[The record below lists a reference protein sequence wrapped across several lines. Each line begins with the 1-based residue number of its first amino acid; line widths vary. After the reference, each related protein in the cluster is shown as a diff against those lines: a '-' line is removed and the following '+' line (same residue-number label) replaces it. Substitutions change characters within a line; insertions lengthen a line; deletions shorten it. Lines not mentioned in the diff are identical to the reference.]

1 MTRLA
6 EQERFLALV
15 EEHKRILYKVANA
28 YCRNREDRP
37 DLIQDIVLQL
47 WRSFGSFDDRA
58 RFSTWMYRIAMN
70 VAISTYRSERRRIR
84 DALPIEELGLD
95 LAAADRATDDASDE
109 VRLLHQLIQRLDV
122 MNRALIV
129 LFLDGYGHDA
139 IAEIV
144 GISTSNVATRLH
156 RIKQQLQRDAG
167 APQPQPA
174 RRLS

>member
-6 EQERFLALV
+6 DQERFLALL

-28 YCRNREDRP
+28 YCRSREDRP

-47 WRSFGSFDDRA
+47 WRSFPRFDGRA

-84 DALPIEELGLD
+84 DAVPLEEFGLD
-95 LAAADRATDDASDE
+95 LAAADRAMEGASEDI
-109 VRLLHQLIQRLDV
+109 RLLHQLIQRLDE
-122 MNRALIV
+122 MSRALIV
-129 LFLDGYGHDA
+129 LFLDGYGHDE

-144 GISTSNVATRLH
+144 GISASNVGTRLH
-156 RIKQQLQRDAG
+156 RIKQKLQRDAD
-167 APQPQPA
+167 ALRLEHP
-174 RRLS
+174 RRS